1 MRATDYSPEIKS
13 SQGAS
18 PRVFELRDYT
28 ASEGNLAA
36 LDARFRDHTVKLFT
50 KHGMEHVG
58 YWHPVRGK
66 DGKQR
71 MVYILAHKNKEAAA
85 ASWIAFRKDPDWVAA
100 KDASEKKA
108 GGSLTASNG
117 VISIYMAPTDYSSTK

>member
-1 MRATDYSPEIKS
+1 MRATDYSPDIQPW
-13 SQGAS
+13 QGAS
-18 PRVFELRDYT
+18 SRVFELRDYT

-58 YWHPVRGK
+58 YWHPVAGK

-71 MVYILAHKNKEAAA
+71 MVYILAHKSNEAAD
-85 ASWIAFRKDPDWVAA
+85 ASFAAFRKDPDWVKA
-100 KDASEKKA
+100 KAASEKA

-117 VISIYMAPTDYSSTK
+117 VISTLMAPTDYSRTK